1 MEILK
6 SDLQQAILAEE
17 NLKEKVDGLGEEEI
31 EKATETNLEGVADGA
46 EMYEKSAGLLQEY
59 RLQLQE
65 DLQRIRNM
73 GITFFEVD
81 HSHEGIATMLDAWG
95 NGGKNE

>member
-6 SDLQQAILAEE
+6 SDLQQAILVEK

-31 EKATETNLEGVADGA
+31 EKATETNLEGVAAGA
-46 EMYEKSAGLLQEY
+46 GMYEKSAGLLQEY

-81 HSHEGIATMLDAWG
+81 HSQEGVAVMLDTWR
-95 NGGKNE
+95 NGGKDE